1 MLRTRILSASLLLAV
16 STLPSCVYADVT
28 MPLDTDLDK
37 TMLGSKTGKS
47 EAFSILWLVAWG
59 DAGTKAAADQGAI
72 KTVNHADQNYF
83 SILWG
88 LFSRHT
94 TIVYGD

>member
-1 MLRTRILSASLLLAV
+1 MRTKLLSTALLLDTTA
-16 STLPSCVYADVT
+16 LPSCVYADVT

-37 TMLGSKTGKS
+37 TVLGSKTGKS

-59 DAGTKAAADQGAI
+59 DAGTKSAAEQGAI

-88 LFSRHT
+88 LFSRQT

>member
-1 MLRTRILSASLLLAV
+1 MLRTKLPAAVLLLATT
-16 STLPSCVYADVT
+16 TLSGCVYADVT

-37 TMLGSKTGKS
+37 TTLGTKTGKS
-47 EAFSILWLVAWG
+47 EAFSVLWLVAWG
-59 DAGTKAAADQGAI
+59 DAGTKAAADQGSI

-88 LFSRHT
+88 LFSRQT

>member
-1 MLRTRILSASLLLAV
+1 MRTKLLATGLLLAT
-16 STLPSCVYADVT
+16 STLSSCVYADVT

-37 TMLGSKTGKS
+37 TTLGAKTGQS
-47 EAFSILWLVAWG
+47 QAFSILWLVAWG
-59 DAGTKAAADQGAI
+59 DAGTKSAAEQGAI